1 MSAVDNA
8 NDCCSG
14 NEILVTRVLLFNPAQ
29 KQNIDY
35 IRGTKTLT
43 QEITDYKALSRKF
56 GNTRRI
62 QRNQQSSG
70 MQFKANALRQLGS
83 SALSVAVPGDSGPLR
98 FTEQ

>member
-56 GNTRRI
+56 GNTRRTLKFEGFFSKKDKKMI
-62 QRNQQSSG
+62 
-70 MQFKANALRQLGS
+70 
-83 SALSVAVPGDSGPLR
+83 
-98 FTEQ
+98 